1 MLCHHC
7 ANEPH
12 RSWIPNTLVL
22 RPMSPAFHMVH
33 NNYEQCWR
41 IWSNIF
47 GIPFIALVQVWDTL
61 LQRFLYR
68 YTGRLCVS
76 GYRVEKTWARTDS
89 THFSLPKSIC
99 SLSSS
104 SPFPPIYY
112 NCYCNSVP
120 LQSTLYFLAAGLWKP
135 AQPICSVSSQP
146 PLAFS
151 LRCWWKG
158 EGEGCKNLH
167 CICHLS
173 SKTGGGVKFA
183 FVTCR
188 RTPSTWTQPLC
199 APAALAIRDRPR

>member
-22 RPMSPAFHMVH
+22 RPMSPVFHMVH

-76 GYRVEKTWARTDS
+76 GYRVEKTWVRTDS

-120 LQSTLYFLAAGLWKP
+120 LQSTLYFLAGHWKP
-135 AQPICSVSSQP
+135 AQPICNMSSQ

-151 LRCWWKG
+151 LTWGVGGRG
-158 EGEGCKNLH
+158 EGR
-167 CICHLS
+167 
-173 SKTGGGVKFA
+173 GVKICTT

-188 RTPSTWTQPLC
+188 RKLEVV
-199 APAALAIRDRPR
+199 